1 MLVKGKMKNKIDQ
14 QIELLEKQY
23 DLFNKTA
30 NDNKDKSIIYVTYSS
45 ECRQIRRLID
55 VIKIINE
62 K

>member
-1 MLVKGKMKNKIDQ
+1 MKNKIDQ

-30 NDNKDKSIIYVTYSS
+30 NDNKDNSIYVTYSS